1 LGQSAIE
8 KKMEGAVHTQVQF
21 PHALIC
27 ASAFSRFLVLQDSFV
42 EYVNN
47 IK

>member
-1 LGQSAIE
+1 
-8 KKMEGAVHTQVQF
+8 MEGAFHAQAQF

-27 ASAFSRFLVLQDSFV
+27 VSAFSRFLVLQDSFV